1 MNVHV
6 LFFASIREDLGC
18 SKLLVVLQNPAR
30 ISDLIRKLGREQGP
44 NWLSVLGKESVKVAI
59 NKEIVNSDESLV
71 DGDEI
76 AFLPPVT
83 GG

>member
-18 SKLLVVLQNPAR
+18 SKLLVVLQNSAR
-30 ISDLIRKLGREQGP
+30 ISDLIKKLGREQGP

-59 NKEIVNSDESLV
+59 NKEIVNSDELLA